1 MGLDRVFWG
10 VTESHHLVDIV
21 NQTDLVEHPNEE
33 AKLGQPMVH
42 ATWSGDWGT
51 AEAFALPYHRKRTFP
66 GRHGR
71 LRLPLVVDDH
81 ASYESGADQR
91 HLDVAARYSHV
102 FGPIDF
108 GLSVFEGTSREPL
121 LLPGLDGDGAPI
133 LTPCYEQIR
142 QLGLDAQLTV
152 GSWLFKLEALRRSG
166 ARNRLGLEEDYAA
179 LVLGGEYTFYS
190 IMDSAVDLTLFGEWN
205 RDTRGCRSTNNF
217 ENDLFLAA
225 RAAFNDVQS
234 TDVLASMLWDTVYT
248 TRALAVELNR
258 RLTDRWSLHIETLV
272 LLDVDIADLL
282 CATRRDS
289 FAVLDLSY
297 HF

>member
-1 MGLDRVFWG
+1 M
-10 VTESHHLVDIV
+10 
-21 NQTDLVEHPNEE
+21 
-33 AKLGQPMVH
+33 
-42 ATWSGDWGT
+42 
-51 AEAFALPYHRKRTFP
+51 
-66 GRHGR
+66 
-71 LRLPLVVDDH
+71 VDDH

-102 FGPIDF
+102 FGRIDF

-133 LTPCYEQIR
+133 LTPYYEQIR

-258 RLTDRWSLHIETLV
+258 RLTDRWSLHFETLV